1 MDPREPAAEGPLSL
15 LGVTVR
21 RSTVLG
27 RFFLV
32 YGTAISL
39 LLGISLDLTSASS
52 FASAFPLLL
61 PIFGAV
67 GSMGGLTVFTSD
79 RMKGALEYFLAY
91 GISARRLF
99 ANVLVACLV
108 LVTIILVIGG
118 TVGVGLYLAL
128 GHPLTATLAQG
139 LALYGVPMTY
149 ASAAFATTIGM
160 YWTALSSPRTGMSS
174 PIGLAPF
181 LGILPPVA
189 VLGVIVALAETGK
202 FSTSTVIDV
211 AIISMVAVA
220 AVVVLLL
227 SLSGRLLRRERL
239 LSPT

>member
-15 LGVTVR
+15 LGVTIR

-108 LVTIILVIGG
+108 LVTLILAVGG

-139 LALYGVPMTY
+139 LGLYGVPMT
-149 ASAAFATTIGM
+149 
-160 YWTALSSPRTGMSS
+160 
-174 PIGLAPF
+174 
-181 LGILPPVA
+181 
-189 VLGVIVALAETGK
+189 
-202 FSTSTVIDV
+202 
-211 AIISMVAVA
+211 
-220 AVVVLLL
+220 
-227 SLSGRLLRRERL
+227 
-239 LSPT
+239 

>member
-15 LGVTVR
+15 LGVTIR

-108 LVTIILVIGG
+108 LVTIILVVGG

-139 LALYGVPMTY
+139 LTLYGVPMTY

-181 LGILPPVA
+181 LGILPPAA
-189 VLGVIVALAETGK
+189 VLGIIVALAETGK